1 MTTEKK
7 PRGRPTGTTKEKTG
21 VNMWIPADL
30 LDTVKLMIQANR
42 QAQQQKQ
49 VTQ

>member
-1 MTTEKK
+1 MTEEKPK
-7 PRGRPTGTTKEKTG
+7 KKMGRPPKEKTG

-42 QAQQQKQ
+42 QAQQRQQ
-49 VTQ
+49 ATQ

>member
-1 MTTEKK
+1 MTEKK
-7 PRGRPTGTTKEKTG
+7 KMGRPKKDKTG

-42 QAQQQKQ
+42 QANQQKQ

>member
-1 MTTEKK
+1 MTEKTK
-7 PRGRPTGTTKEKTG
+7 KLMGRPPKEKTG

-49 VTQ
+49 AA